1 MTSHGYKQNEI
12 SRELSMGTKIFKRSY
27 YTVFRAFSFIKK
39 IKNFNDSATLG
50 TVSSCYGNYKDFESS
65 LNLCLALA

>member
-1 MTSHGYKQNEI
+1 MTSHGQKQNEI

-27 YTVFRAFSFIKK
+27 YTVFRAFSFKK

-50 TVSSCYGNYKDFESS
+50 TVSSCYDNYKDFESS